1 MKTILRG
8 MVCVAALLAGASAMG
23 VELTFWSWRV
33 EDKAFY
39 EKIAEDYK
47 KASGDEVRFTAYKNT
62 EYATVLS
69 AALAG
74 GGGPDIIQARS
85 YGGLANLSDA
95 GYLLPLTTKTVPNLA
110 HFSESLLTSVHGYKP
125 PYNEGVYAVP
135 FAIQSPGIL
144 YNRKLLASNGFP
156 NLPKT
161 WEEFKSMSRALK
173 AKGVTPLANGTRAAW
188 TLEHVFGVVG
198 PNFYGGTDFYNGV
211 VAGRKRFTDPE
222 FVAAVQEVAS
232 LRDFMP
238 PNALGIGEPESRMLF
253 ASGKA
258 AFFIGG
264 SWNIDPIL
272 EMNPK
277 LELEMAGAPPV
288 VAGGPS
294 LVPTYVD
301 GGYAINAGTKKR
313 EAALKFLNYLASVEY
328 GQRFADE
335 LRQASAV
342 PGVRINDPVL
352 AGIVAQ
358 SRTHGTPFLMLQGFR
373 YQNPSG
379 SILLAD
385 GLQKLLQGNG
395 TAQQLAQDIQTGI
408 ASWHK
413 PFQK

>member
-1 MKTILRG
+1 MKTLIRG
-8 MVCVAALLAGASAMG
+8 MVCAAAMWTGATAIAT
-23 VELTFWSWRV
+23 ELSFWSWRV

-47 KASGDEVRFTAYKNT
+47 KATGDEVRFTAYKNT

-95 GYLLPLTTKTVPNLA
+95 GYLLPLTPKTVPNLA
-110 HFSESLLTSVHGYKP
+110 NFTDSVLNGVRGYKP
-125 PYNEGVYAVP
+125 PHNQNIYAVP
-135 FAIQSPGIL
+135 FAIQSPGII
-144 YNRKLLASNGFP
+144 YNRKLLADNGFTT
-156 NLPKT
+156 LPKT
-161 WEEFKSMSRALK
+161 WDELKAMSRALK
-173 AKGVTPLANGTRAAW
+173 AKGVTPMANGTRHAW
-188 TLEHVFGVVG
+188 TLEHLFGVVG
-198 PNFYGGTDFYNGV
+198 ANFYGGTPFFAGV
-211 VAGRKRFTDPE
+211 MSGSKRFTDPE
-222 FVAAVQEVAS
+222 FVAALQEVAA
-232 LRDFMP
+232 LREFMP
-238 PNALGIGEPESRMLF
+238 PNALGVGEPESRMLL
-253 ASGKA
+253 ATGKA

-264 SWNIDPIL
+264 GWNIDSIL
-272 EMNPK
+272 ELNPK
-277 LELEMAGAPPV
+277 LELEMTGAPPLKV
-288 VAGGPS
+288 GGPS
-294 LVPTYVD
+294 WVPTYVD
-301 GGYAINAGTKKR
+301 GGYAINATSKNR
-313 EAALKFLNYLASVEY
+313 EAAAKFLNYLASVEY

-342 PGVRINDPVL
+342 PGVRINDPL
-352 AGIVAQ
+352 LSGIVAQ
-358 SRTHGTPFLMLQGFR
+358 ARSNGTPFLMLQGFR

-395 TAQQLAQDIQTGI
+395 TAQQLAQDIQTGL

>member
-1 MKTILRG
+1 MKTLVRG
-8 MVCVAALLAGASAMG
+8 MVFAAALLAGASAIG

-39 EKIAEDYK
+39 EKIADDYK

-95 GYLLPLTTKTVPNLA
+95 GYLLPLTFNDVPNLA
-110 HFSESLLTSVHGYKP
+110 NFPKSQLGSVQGFKP
-125 PYNEGVYAVP
+125 PYNQNFYAVP

-144 YNRKLLASNGFP
+144 YNRKLLAANGFP

-161 WEEFKSMSRALK
+161 WDEFKAMSRALK

-188 TLEHVFGVVG
+188 MLEHVFGVVG

-211 VAGRKRFTDPE
+211 MTGRKQFTDPE
-222 FVAAVQEVAS
+222 FVAAIQEVAA
-232 LRDFMP
+232 LREFMP
-238 PNALGIGEPESRMLF
+238 PNALGIGEAESRMLF

-258 AFFIGG
+258 ACFIGG
-264 SWNIDPIL
+264 GWNIAPIL

-277 LELEMAGAPPV
+277 LELAMAGAPPL

-294 LVPTYVD
+294 WVPTYVD
-301 GGYAINAGTKKR
+301 GGYAINANTKKR
-313 EAALKFLNYLASVEY
+313 DAALKFLNYLASLDY
-328 GQRFADE
+328 GQRFSDE

-352 AGIVAQ
+352 AGIVTQA
-358 SRTHGTPFLMLQGFR
+358 RTNGTPFLMLQGFR

-395 TAQQLAQDIQTGI
+395 SAPQLAQDIQTGL